1 VTTASPVDAEV
12 LAPPRSERS
21 AALLGLALGVAFLVC
36 FVTGIVSHLIQDPPS
51 WFTWPPRP
59 AGLYRVTQGVHVTT
73 GLVCIPLLV
82 AKLWVVHPKLFE
94 RPTVRPL
101 AHAVERVALLP
112 LVGGATFLLLSGLG
126 NVNIVRPYP
135 FGFRDGHLA
144 AAWITMGALVVH
156 VAAKWAQTRPHL
168 TLHPDPDA
176 QDVPDVQGA
185 LVEVVEAGA
194 AVAVAEGALDRR
206 GFLAAVAGTSGL
218 VALLTVGQAFEPL
231 RSLAVLAPRRPD
243 IGPQGFPVNRTA
255 ASVGLTQVDLVA
267 YRLVV
272 DGPGAATPLQ
282 LTYDDLRAMDQ
293 HEAELPIACV
303 EGWSTS
309 QRWRGVRVRDLV
321 AAAGGEGGRP
331 LTVISMQ
338 DSERL
343 KTSEVNEAQAD
354 DPELLLALEVGGEV
368 LHADH
373 GFPARLIG
381 PNRPGVQQTKWV
393 ARIEVA

>member
-1 VTTASPVDAEV
+1 MARPVDVEV
-12 LAPPRSERS
+12 VAPPRSERS
-21 AALLGLALGVAFLVC
+21 AALLGMALGVAFLVC

-51 WFTWPPRP
+51 WFTWPARP

-73 GLVCIPLLV
+73 GLACIPLLV

-94 RPTVRPL
+94 RPAIRPV

-168 TLHPDPDA
+168 PLLPEPEV
-176 QDVPDVQGA
+176 QDVQDD
-185 LVEVVEAGA
+185 VVEAGTA
-194 AVAVAEGALDRR
+194 PAVAEGSLDRR

-218 VALLTVGQAFEPL
+218 LALLTVGQAFEPL

-255 ASVGLTQVDLVA
+255 ASVGLTQVDLAA

-321 AAAGGEGGRP
+321 AAAGGERSRP

-343 KTSEVNEAQAD
+343 KTSEVNEVQAD
-354 DPELLLALEVGGEV
+354 DPDLLLALEVGGEV